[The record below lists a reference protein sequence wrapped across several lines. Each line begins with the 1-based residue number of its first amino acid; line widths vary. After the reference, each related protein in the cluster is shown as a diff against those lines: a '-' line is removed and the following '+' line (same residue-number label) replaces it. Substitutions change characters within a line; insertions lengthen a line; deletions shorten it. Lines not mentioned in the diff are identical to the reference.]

1 MLRIKELT
9 KAEEQIMHI
18 LWEIKS
24 GSVNDII
31 KHYREPRPKYTTIS
45 TIIRILEKKG
55 FIGHKKVSKAFF
67 YHPLVDKQIYTRL
80 LMRGVLAKYFG
91 NSLRQMVYFLSHEKS
106 LSVSELEELKNIIE
120 EEIRVQRES

>member
-1 MLRIKELT
+1 MKELT

-45 TIIRILEKKG
+45 TIIRILETKG
-55 FIGHKKVSKAFF
+55 FIGHKKVSKAFH
-67 YHPLVDKQIYTRL
+67 YHPLVDKQIYTRI
-80 LMRGVLAKYFG
+80 LMRGILAKYFG
-91 NSLRQMVYFLSHEKS
+91 NSLRQMVSFLSHEKS
-106 LSVSELEELKNIIE
+106 LSVTELEELKNIIE
-120 EEIRVQRES
+120 EEIRMQRQL